1 MKIKVNIELID
12 DKHDLVWYENVMVTK
27 DHLIYLYQKAF
38 EKYLNEAANGVRYT
52 LDIEVED

>member
-12 DKHDLVWYENVMVTK
+12 DKHDLAWHENLGLTK
-27 DHLIYLYQKAF
+27 KTLINLNRAAF
-38 EKYLNEAANGVRYT
+38 TALLDEISDGLRYT